1 MKLKVN
7 NLGDITMDTRRKLPF
22 VCNNSREFK
31 EKLPEWVG
39 DVLYD
44 ILPEKGYEERDEQIY
59 TAFQIADAFCTQQVH
74 LAEAG
79 LGTGKT
85 FAYLLSAIP
94 YARFTGKPVVI
105 ACATSTLQE
114 QLASEAGDI
123 ATLSKLLGLEID
135 ARMAK
140 DSSQYVCDIR
150 AMENMGDI
158 GETADQI
165 NQWLLQTTLGQRSE
179 IPHISDRMWKKISWN
194 EFVNCDICDNR
205 GYCKLVKA
213 RKHYREAV
221 DLIIVD
227 HETFFQDLWTR
238 DEKIADG
245 KLPILPNYSAVI
257 FDEGHKV
264 LLPAAMKAGHR
275 ILKEEMDELIHTL
288 FEIQDARPSLVKSTL
303 QVEKASYLFFR
314 QLRAS
319 IVASESS
326 ARFSIRT
333 TKELLTIAQAF
344 GKSLDQLLM
353 EMQIEQELY
362 MESLTPTQIQAFE
375 GQIERATIALH
386 RFTRNQEALMIPWV
400 DRKDASFWVVPRN
413 MGELLEKYLYSK
425 KIPIIFV
432 SATLSN
438 HGDFSYFSRTI
449 GLKKPSSSSIGSS
462 FDLENQVKVRLVTG
476 KEEFAD
482 KVDTLVS
489 LMKENGGRTLVLTNS
504 MKEVKRIRKQM
515 REYELPFQVL
525 WEDQGD
531 RGYLVKQFREDE
543 NSVLVGADL
552 WEGIDVPGDALTMVV
567 IWQLPFPEIDPLIE
581 VQRKEVKAQGLDPV
595 TNVDYPEMGLKLKQG
610 CGRLVRTSSDKG
622 TIVILAPVKDTGW
635 EKIVMDALPEG
646 APVSIE

>member
-1 MKLKVN
+1 MN
-7 NLGDITMDTRRKLPF
+7 IRRKLPF
-22 VCNNSREFK
+22 TCNSSKEFK
-31 EKLPEWVG
+31 EKLPEWIG

-44 ILPEKGYEERDEQIY
+44 VLPELGYEERDEQIY
-59 TAFQIADAFCTQQVH
+59 TAFQIADAFCDQQVH

-105 ACATSTLQE
+105 ACATSALQE
-114 QLASEAGDI
+114 QLASETGDI

-150 AMENMGDI
+150 ATENMDDLL
-158 GETADQI
+158 ESSEEI
-165 NQWLLQTTLGQRSE
+165 NQWLLRTTVGERSE
-179 IPHISDRMWKKISWN
+179 IPNVPDRDWKKISWN
-194 EFVNCDICDNR
+194 EFVNCDTCNSR

-227 HETFFQDLWTR
+227 HETFFHDLWTR
-238 DEKIADG
+238 DERIADG

-257 FDEGHKV
+257 FDEGHKA

-275 ILKEEMDELIHTL
+275 VLKEEMDDLIHTL
-288 FEIQDARPSLVKSTL
+288 QEIQDARPSLVKSTL
-303 QVEKASYLFFR
+303 QVEKASYMFFR

-326 ARFSIRT
+326 ARFSINT
-333 TKELLTIAQAF
+333 TPELLKIAQVFRSA
-344 GKSLDQLLM
+344 LDQLLM

-362 MESLTPTQIQAFE
+362 IESLTPTQIQAFE

-386 RFTRNQEALMIPWV
+386 RFTRNMDSEMIPWV
-400 DRKDASFWVVPRN
+400 ERKDASFWVVPRN
-413 MGELLEKYLYSK
+413 MGELLDKYLYSK
-425 KIPIIFV
+425 KIPVIFI

-438 HGDFSYFSRTI
+438 KGDFSYFARTI
-449 GLKKPSSSSIGSS
+449 GLKKPSSSTIGSS
-462 FDLENQVKVRLVTG
+462 FDLENQVKVRIVTG
-476 KEEFAD
+476 KEELAD
-482 KVDTLVS
+482 KISTLVE
-489 LMKENGGRTLVLTNS
+489 LIKENGGRTLVLTHS
-504 MKEVKRIRKQM
+504 LKEVKRIRKAM
-515 REYELPFQVL
+515 SEYELPFQIL

-531 RGYLVKQFREDE
+531 RGYLVQQFREDE
-543 NSVLVGADL
+543 TSVLVGADL
-552 WEGIDVPGDALTMVV
+552 WEGIDVPGDSLTMVV

-595 TNVDYPEMGLKLKQG
+595 TNVDYPEMGLKLRQG
-610 CGRLVRTSSDKG
+610 CGRLIRTSTDRG
-622 TIVILAPVKDTGW
+622 TIVLLAPVKDTAW
-635 EKIVMDALPEG
+635 EKVVMDALPEG
-646 APVSIE
+646 APVITE

>member
-1 MKLKVN
+1 MN
-7 NLGDITMDTRRKLPF
+7 SRKRLPF
-22 VCNNSREFK
+22 ACNNSKEFK

-44 ILPEKGYEERDEQIY
+44 VLPELGYEERDEQIY
-59 TAFQIADAFCTQQVH
+59 TAFQIADTFCDEQVH

-105 ACATSTLQE
+105 ACATSALQE
-114 QLASEAGDI
+114 QLASETGDI

-150 AMENMGDI
+150 VAENMDDF
-158 GETADQI
+158 GEASDEI
-165 NQWLLQTTLGQRSE
+165 NQWLLQTTVGERSE
-179 IPHISDRMWKKISWN
+179 IPNISDRVWKKMAWN
-194 EFVNCDICDNR
+194 EFVNCDTCDNR

-227 HETFFQDLWTR
+227 HETFFYDLWTR

-275 ILKEEMDELIHTL
+275 VLKEEMDELIHTL
-288 FEIQDARPSLVKSTL
+288 QEIQDARPSLVKSTL

-314 QLRAS
+314 HLRAS

-326 ARFSIRT
+326 ARFSINT
-333 TKELLTIAQAF
+333 SLELLKIAHAF
-344 GKSLDQLLM
+344 RSALDQLLM

-362 MESLTPTQIQAFE
+362 METLTPTQIQAFE

-386 RFTRNQEALMIPWV
+386 RFVRNQESEMIPWV
-400 DRKDASFWVVPRN
+400 ERKDASFWVVPRN
-413 MGELLEKYLYSK
+413 MGELLNKYLYSK
-425 KIPIIFV
+425 KMPVVFV

-438 HGDFSYFSRTI
+438 KGDFSYFARTV
-449 GLKKPSSSSIGSS
+449 GLKKPSTSTVGSS
-462 FDLENQVKVRLVTG
+462 FDLENQVKVRIVTG
-476 KEEFAD
+476 KEEFSD
-482 KVDTLVS
+482 KVKALVS
-489 LMKENGGRTLVLTNS
+489 LIKDNGGRTLVLTDS
-504 MKEVKRIRKQM
+504 IKEVKRIRKAM
-515 REYELPFQVL
+515 SEHELPFQML

-531 RGYLVKQFREDE
+531 RGYLVQQFREDE
-543 NSVLVGADL
+543 TSVLVGADM

-567 IWQLPFPEIDPLIE
+567 IWKLPFPEIDPLIE

-610 CGRLVRTSSDKG
+610 CGRLVRTRTDKG
-622 TIVILAPVKDTGW
+622 TIVVLAPVMGTPW
-635 EKIVMDALPEG
+635 EKVVMDALPEG
-646 APVSIE
+646 APVTVE

>member
-1 MKLKVN
+1 MN
-7 NLGDITMDTRRKLPF
+7 SRKRLPF
-22 VCNNSREFK
+22 ACNSSKEFK

-44 ILPEKGYEERDEQIY
+44 VLPELGYEERDEQIY
-59 TAFQIADAFCTQQVH
+59 TAFQIADAFCDQQIH

-105 ACATSTLQE
+105 ACATSALQE
-114 QLASEAGDI
+114 QLASETGDI

-150 AMENMGDI
+150 VAENMDDF
-158 GETADQI
+158 GEASDEI
-165 NQWLLQTTLGQRSE
+165 NQWLLQTTVGERSE
-179 IPHISDRMWKKISWN
+179 IPSISDRVWKKIAWN
-194 EFVNCDICDNR
+194 EFVNCDTCDNR

-227 HETFFQDLWTR
+227 HETFFHDLWTR
-238 DEKIADG
+238 EEKIADG

-275 ILKEEMDELIHTL
+275 VQKEEMDELIHTL
-288 FEIQDARPSLVKSTL
+288 QEIQDARPSLVKATL
-303 QVEKASYLFFR
+303 QVEKASFMFFR
-314 QLRAS
+314 HLRAS

-326 ARFSIRT
+326 ARFSINT
-333 TKELLTIAQAF
+333 TPELLKIAQAF
-344 GKSLDQLLM
+344 RSALDQLLM

-362 MESLTPTQIQAFE
+362 METLTPTQIQAFE

-386 RFTRNQEALMIPWV
+386 RFTRNQESEMIPWV
-400 DRKDASFWVVPRN
+400 ERRDASFWVVPRN
-413 MGELLEKYLYSK
+413 MGELLYKYLYSK
-425 KIPIIFV
+425 KMPVVFV

-438 HGDFSYFSRTI
+438 NGDFSYFARTI
-449 GLKKPSSSSIGSS
+449 GLKKPSSSTIGSS
-462 FDLENQVKVRLVTG
+462 FDLENQVKVRLITG
-476 KEEFAD
+476 KEEFAE
-482 KVDTLVS
+482 KVEALVS
-489 LMKENGGRTLVLTNS
+489 LLNENGGRTLVLTDS
-504 MKEVKRIRKQM
+504 IKEVKRIRKAM
-515 REYELPFQVL
+515 SEYELPFKML

-531 RGYLVKQFREDE
+531 RGYLVQQFREDE
-543 NSVLVGADL
+543 TSVLVGADM

-567 IWQLPFPEIDPLIE
+567 IWKLPFPEIDPLIE

-610 CGRLVRTSSDKG
+610 CGRLVRTRTDKG
-622 TIVILAPVKDTGW
+622 TIVVLAPVKGTAW
-635 EKIVMDALPEG
+635 EKVVMDALPEG
-646 APVSIE
+646 APVTVE